1 MLEESE
7 SVLIL
12 LKTSGHLSA
21 LVLRQSPLPSLPC
34 SREVHTEHMAAQQSD
49 PGHCEILLT
58 KRQQCL

>member
-12 LKTSGHLSA
+12 LQTSGHLSA

-34 SREVHTEHMAAQQSD
+34 SRGVHIEQMAAQQSD
-49 PGHCEILLT
+49 QVT
-58 KRQQCL
+58 VRYF